1 MTAAAPPLR
10 RVAAQTALE
19 LRLTLRNGENLV
31 VAFGIPLLLL
41 VFFSLVDVLPTGGGS
56 AVAFLVPGILA
67 LSIMSSALVALGIAT
82 GFERF
87 YLVLKR
93 LGATPLRRRELVAAK
108 VASVLAVEVAQVTVI
123 VAVAV
128 LGLGYRASAVRPGL
142 LLAGVVLGTCAFA
155 GTGLA
160 MAGRLRAVATLALT
174 NALYLV
180 LLLVSGIAFPLD
192 RLPAGLAAVAR
203 LLPSTALAE
212 VFRAALGG
220 AAAATR
226 PLLVL
231 ACWAVGTVTLAARSF
246 RWE

>member
-1 MTAAAPPLR
+1 VSTAAPPAR
-10 RVAAQTALE
+10 RVAAQTAME

-31 VAFGIPLLLL
+31 VTFGIPLLLL

-108 VASVLAVEVAQVTVI
+108 VAAVLAVEVLQVSVI
-123 VAVAV
+123 VAVAA

-155 GTGLA
+155 GLGLA
-160 MAGRLRAVATLALT
+160 MAGRLRAVATLALA

-192 RLPAGLAAVAR
+192 RLPATLAAAAR

-212 VFRAALGG
+212 VFRSALGG
-220 AAAATR
+220 GDAAAG
-226 PLLVL
+226 PLVVL
-231 ACWAVGTVTLAARSF
+231 ACWAAGTVTLAARTF